1 MNGSPPGGSAL
12 ATLDWLL
19 VAAYFVI
26 SFGIAIYFYRR
37 ASKDT
42 SEFFLSGRQMPWW
55 LAGTSMVATTFAA
68 DTPLLVTEIVAQ
80 DGIAGNWIWWNMAFG
95 GMLTVF
101 FFARLWRRS
110 GVMTDVELVE
120 MRYDGTAAA
129 WLRGIKAIYFG
140 LLLNVIIIGWVSLAM
155 ETIIDTLFPGL
166 TLFGQTEFAFLG
178 ATYSASLVVTGLLI
192 LVVAVYSLLGG
203 LLGVMVTDFFQFFI
217 AMGGTIALAVFAL
230 DAPEVGG
237 IAGLQAQLTDSTFKM
252 LPTITFGKAANGA
265 GALALSGLA
274 FFAYVGVQWWGS
286 WYPGNEPGG
295 GGYIAQRMMSAKDEK
310 NSLFATLWFT
320 VAHYCLRPWPWIIV
334 ALCALVMFPD
344 LPEGEKRAGFVMVM
358 RDVLPPGLLGLLFAA
373 FLAAFMSTLS
383 TQLNWGV
390 SYLMNDFWAR
400 FVQPD
405 ATERQYVFLSR
416 VFTFALALFSLV
428 VTANLS
434 TIEQAWGLILSAS
447 AGLGLVLI
455 LRWYWWRVNAWSE
468 IAATVVPI
476 LLVVFALCGVDLVAL
491 FFAPFEALGWRVPG
505 VTADF
510 PLNLYGVVVFVT
522 LSWLIATFLTR
533 PTSRETLDH
542 FYKKVRPGGPGW
554 KVVARRHPQVQPDAG
569 FARLW
574 LDWLLGV
581 AFVYLT
587 LFGVGKLLLGHTLLG
602 TGLLLGAAAA
612 AAVLWRDLSR
622 QEDGQVFASGEEQRE
637 EASV

>member
-1 MNGSPPGGSAL
+1 MNGSSPNGVL
-12 ATLDWLL
+12 TLLDWLL
-19 VAAYFVI
+19 VVGYFAI

-42 SEFFLSGRQMPWW
+42 SEFFLSGRDMPWW

-68 DTPLLVTEIVAQ
+68 DTPLLVTEIVAS
-80 DGIAGNWIWWNMAFG
+80 DGIAGNWIWWNFAFG

-120 MRYDGTAAA
+120 LRYDGPAAA
-129 WLRGIKAIYFG
+129 WLRGLKAVYFG

-166 TLFGQTEFAFLG
+166 TLFGYASFSFLG
-178 ATYSASLVVTGLLI
+178 GTFGASLVVTGLMLM
-192 LVVAVYSLLGG
+192 VVAVYSLLGG
-203 LLGVMVTDFFQFFI
+203 LLGVMVTDFVQFFI

-230 DAPEVGG
+230 QAPEVGG
-237 IAGLQAQLTDSTFKM
+237 LAGLQEQLDPSTFNM
-252 LPTITFGKAANGA
+252 LPTVTVGTAAEGA
-265 GALALSGLA
+265 GALTLSGLA
-274 FFAYVGVQWWGS
+274 FVAYIGVQWWGS

-295 GGYIAQRMMSAKDEK
+295 GGYIAQRMMSAKNEQH
-310 NSLFATLWFT
+310 SLFATLWFT

-358 RDVLPPGLLGLLFAA
+358 RDVLPPGMLGLLFAA
-373 FLAAFMSTLS
+373 FLAAFMSTIS

-390 SYLMNDFWAR
+390 SYLMNDFWSR
-400 FVQPD
+400 FVQPG
-405 ATERQYVFLSR
+405 ASERQQVFLSR
-416 VFTFALALFSLV
+416 VFTFALGLISLL
-428 VTANLS
+428 VTANLD

-468 IAATVVPI
+468 IAATVTPI
-476 LLVVFALCGVDLVAL
+476 ALVILALLLPEGTQ
-491 FFAPFEALGWRVPG
+491 VPG
-505 VTADF
+505 LQADF
-510 PLNLYGVVVFVT
+510 PVNLYAVVGFTTVVWLAVT
-522 LSWLIATFLTR
+522 LLTR
-533 PTSRETLDH
+533 PTGPDTLDR
-542 FYKKVRPGGPGW
+542 FYRKVRPGGPGW
-554 KVVARRHPQVQPDAG
+554 TPVARRHPDVEPDAG

-587 LFGVGKLLLGHTLLG
+587 LFGVGKLLVGRAVLGA
-602 TGLLLGAAAA
+602 GLLVGAAAA
-612 AAVLWRDLSR
+612 AAFLWRDLSA
-622 QEDGQVFASGEEQRE
+622 QGGGHVFDADRAEETEVRT
-637 EASV
+637 

>member
-1 MNGSPPGGSAL
+1 VNGSSPNGVL
-12 ATLDWLL
+12 TLLDWLL
-19 VAAYFVI
+19 VVGYFVI

-42 SEFFLSGRQMPWW
+42 SEFFLSGRDMPWW

-68 DTPLLVTEIVAQ
+68 DTPLLVTEIVAS
-80 DGIAGNWIWWNMAFG
+80 DGIAGNWIWWNFAFG

-120 MRYDGTAAA
+120 LRYDGPAAA
-129 WLRGIKAIYFG
+129 WLRGIKAVYFG

-166 TLFGQTEFAFLG
+166 TLFGYASFSFLG
-178 ATYSASLVVTGLLI
+178 GTFSASLVVTGLMLM
-192 LVVAVYSLLGG
+192 VVAVYSLLGG
-203 LLGVMVTDFFQFFI
+203 LLGVMVTDFVQFFI

-230 DAPEVGG
+230 QAPEVGG
-237 IAGLQAQLTDSTFKM
+237 LAGLQEQLDPSTFNM
-252 LPTITFGKAANGA
+252 LPTVTFGTAAEGA
-265 GALALSGLA
+265 GALTLSGLA
-274 FFAYVGVQWWGS
+274 FVAYIGVQWWGS

-295 GGYIAQRMMSAKDEK
+295 GGYIAQRMMSAKNEQH
-310 NSLFATLWFT
+310 SLFATLWFT

-358 RDVLPPGLLGLLFAA
+358 RDVLPPGMLGLLFAA
-373 FLAAFMSTLS
+373 FLAAFMSTIS

-390 SYLMNDFWAR
+390 SYLMNDFWGR
-400 FVQPD
+400 FVQPG
-405 ATERQYVFLSR
+405 ASERQQVFLSR
-416 VFTFALALFSLV
+416 VFTFALGLISLL
-428 VTANLS
+428 VTANLD

-468 IAATVVPI
+468 IAATVTPI
-476 LLVVFALCGVDLVAL
+476 ALVILALLLPDGTQ
-491 FFAPFEALGWRVPG
+491 VPG
-505 VTADF
+505 LQADF
-510 PLNLYGVVVFVT
+510 PVNLYAVVGFTTVVWLAVT
-522 LSWLIATFLTR
+522 LLTR
-533 PTSRETLDH
+533 PTGPDTLDR
-542 FYKKVRPGGPGW
+542 FYRKVRPGGPGW
-554 KVVARRHPQVQPDAG
+554 TPVARRHPDVEPDAG

-587 LFGVGKLLLGHTLLG
+587 LFGVGKLLVGRAALGA
-602 TGLLLGAAAA
+602 GLLVGAAAA
-612 AAVLWRDLSR
+612 AAFLWRDLSA
-622 QEDGQVFASGEEQRE
+622 QGGGHVFDADRAAEEPETRT
-637 EASV
+637 

>member
-1 MNGSPPGGSAL
+1 MSGSPDGSVL
-12 ATLDWLL
+12 TTLDWLL
-19 VAAYFVI
+19 VAGYFVI
-26 SFGIAIYFYRR
+26 SFGIALYFYRR

-68 DTPLLVTEIVAQ
+68 DTPLLVTEIVAS
-80 DGIAGNWIWWNMAFG
+80 DGIAGNWIWWNFAFG

-110 GVMTDVELVE
+110 GVLTDVELVE
-120 MRYDGTAAA
+120 LRYDGPAAA

-140 LLLNVIIIGWVSLAM
+140 LLLNIVIIGWVSLAM

-166 TLFGQTEFAFLG
+166 TLFGQTEFAVLG
-178 ATYSASLVVTGLLI
+178 ATYSASLVVTGLLV
-192 LVVAVYSLLGG
+192 LVVAVYSLLSG
-203 LLGVMVTDFFQFFI
+203 LWGVMVTDFFQFFI
-217 AMGGTIALAVFAL
+217 AMGGTIALAVLAL
-230 DAPEVGG
+230 NAPEVGG
-237 IAGLQAQLTDSTFKM
+237 LSGLHEQLDDSTFKM
-252 LPTITFGKAANGA
+252 LPTVTFGKAAEGA

-274 FFAYVGVQWWGS
+274 FVAYIGVQWWGS
-286 WYPGNEPGG
+286 WYPGSEPGG

-310 NSLFATLWFT
+310 NSLFATLWYT

-334 ALCALVMFPD
+334 ALVALVMFPE

-358 RDVLPPGLLGLLFAA
+358 REVLPPGLLGLLFAA
-373 FLAAFMSTLS
+373 FLAAFMSTVS

-390 SYLMNDFWAR
+390 SYLMNDFWSR
-400 FVQPD
+400 FVQPE
-405 ATERQYVFLSR
+405 AEERRQVFLSR
-416 VFTFALALFSLV
+416 VFTFALGFLSLL
-428 VTANLS
+428 VTANLD

-468 IAATVVPI
+468 IAATVTPI
-476 LLVVFALCGVDLVAL
+476 ALVAV
-491 FFAPFEALGWRVPG
+491 ALLLPEGVQVPG
-505 VTADF
+505 LQADF
-510 PLNLYGVVVFVT
+510 PLNLYAVVAFTTLVWLAVT
-522 LSWLIATFLTR
+522 YATR
-533 PTSRETLDH
+533 PTTQDTLDH
-542 FYKKVRPGGPGW
+542 FYRKVRPGGPGW
-554 KVVARRHPQVQPDAG
+554 KPVARRHPGVEPDAG

-587 LFGVGKLLLGHTLLG
+587 LFGVGKLLLGSALLG
-602 TGLLLGAAAA
+602 AGLLAGALGAAAF
-612 AAVLWRDLSR
+612 LWRDLGGTGAGTIFAADDR
-622 QEDGQVFASGEEQRE
+622 ETPAREQADGA
-637 EASV
+637 

>member
-1 MNGSPPGGSAL
+1 M
-12 ATLDWLL
+12 TLFDWIL
-19 VAAYFVI
+19 VVGYFVI

-68 DTPLLVTEIVAQ
+68 DTPLLVTEIVAS
-80 DGIAGNWIWWNMAFG
+80 DGIAGNWIWWNFAFG

-120 MRYDGTAAA
+120 LRYDGAPAA
-129 WLRGIKAIYFG
+129 WLRGIKAVYFG
-140 LLLNVIIIGWVSLAM
+140 LLLNVVIIGWVSLAM

-166 TLFGQTEFAFLG
+166 TLFGQTEFAVLG
-178 ATYSASLVVTGLLI
+178 MTYSASLVVTGGLV
-192 LVVAVYSLLGG
+192 LVVAVYSLLSG
-203 LLGVMVTDFFQFFI
+203 LWGVMVTDFFQFFI
-217 AMGGTIALAVFAL
+217 AMGGTVALAAFAL
-230 DAPEVGG
+230 NAPEVGG
-237 IAGLQAQLTDSTFKM
+237 ISGLREQLSDSTFNM
-252 LPTITFGKAANGA
+252 LPRLTLGSAAEGA
-265 GALALSGLA
+265 GALTLSGLA
-274 FFAYVGVQWWGS
+274 FVAYIGVQWWGS
-286 WYPGNEPGG
+286 WYPGSEPGG

-310 NSLFATLWFT
+310 NALFATLWYT

-334 ALCALVMFPD
+334 ALCALVMFPE
-344 LPEGEKRAGFVMVM
+344 LPEGQKRSGFVMVM

-373 FLAAFMSTLS
+373 FLAAFMSTVS

-390 SYLMNDFWAR
+390 SYLMNDFWSR
-400 FVQPD
+400 FVQPE
-405 ATERQYVFLSR
+405 ASERQQVFLSR
-416 VFTFALALFSLV
+416 VLTFALGLLSLI
-428 VTANLS
+428 VTANLQ

-468 IAATVVPI
+468 IAATVTPVA
-476 LLVVFALCGVDLVAL
+476 LVVAALLLPEGVQ
-491 FFAPFEALGWRVPG
+491 VPG
-505 VTADF
+505 LQAEF
-510 PLNLYGVVVFVT
+510 PANLYAVVSFTTVVWLGVT
-522 LSWLIATFLTR
+522 YATR
-533 PTSRETLDH
+533 PTSPATLDH

-554 KVVARRHPQVQPDAG
+554 KPLRRRHPGVEPDAG

-574 LDWLLGV
+574 WDWLLGV

-587 LFGVGKLLLGHTLLG
+587 LFGVGKLLLGNA
-602 TGLLLGAAAA
+602 LLGAGLLSGALAAA
-612 AAVLWRDLSR
+612 ALLGRDLSGTGAG
-622 QEDGQVFASGEEQRE
+622 QIFAADGREPTARE
-637 EASV
+637 EAGGA

>member
-1 MNGSPPGGSAL
+1 MSGSPDGSVL
-12 ATLDWLL
+12 TTLDWLL
-19 VAAYFVI
+19 VAGYFVI
-26 SFGIAIYFYRR
+26 SFGIALYFYRR

-68 DTPLLVTEIVAQ
+68 DTPLLVTEIVAS
-80 DGIAGNWIWWNMAFG
+80 DGIAGNWIWWNFAFG

-110 GVMTDVELVE
+110 GVLTDVELVE
-120 MRYDGTAAA
+120 LRYDGPAAA

-140 LLLNVIIIGWVSLAM
+140 LLLNIVIIGWVSLAM

-166 TLFGQTEFAFLG
+166 TLFGQTEFAVLG
-178 ATYSASLVVTGLLI
+178 ATYSASLVVTGLLV
-192 LVVAVYSLLGG
+192 LVVAVYSLLSG
-203 LLGVMVTDFFQFFI
+203 LWGVMVTDFFQFFI
-217 AMGGTIALAVFAL
+217 AMGGTIALAVLAL
-230 DAPEVGG
+230 NAPEVGG
-237 IAGLQAQLTDSTFKM
+237 LSGLYEQLDDSTFKM
-252 LPTITFGKAANGA
+252 LPTVTFGKAAEGA

-274 FFAYVGVQWWGS
+274 FVAYIGVQWWGS
-286 WYPGNEPGG
+286 WYPGSEPGG

-310 NSLFATLWFT
+310 NSLFATLWYT

-334 ALCALVMFPD
+334 ALVALVMFPE

-358 RDVLPPGLLGLLFAA
+358 REVLPPGLLGLLFAA
-373 FLAAFMSTLS
+373 FLAAFMSTVS

-390 SYLMNDFWAR
+390 SYLMNDFWSR
-400 FVQPD
+400 FVQPE
-405 ATERQYVFLSR
+405 AEERRQVFLSR
-416 VFTFALALFSLV
+416 VFTFALGFLSLL
-428 VTANLS
+428 VTANLD

-468 IAATVVPI
+468 IAATVTPI
-476 LLVVFALCGVDLVAL
+476 ALVAV
-491 FFAPFEALGWRVPG
+491 ALLLPEGVQVPG
-505 VTADF
+505 LQADF
-510 PLNLYGVVVFVT
+510 PLNLYAVVAFTTLVWLAVT
-522 LSWLIATFLTR
+522 YATR
-533 PTSRETLDH
+533 PTTQDTLDH
-542 FYKKVRPGGPGW
+542 FYRKVRPGGPGW
-554 KVVARRHPQVQPDAG
+554 KPVARRHPGVEPDAG

-587 LFGVGKLLLGHTLLG
+587 LFGVGKLLLGSALLG
-602 TGLLLGAAAA
+602 AGLLAGALGAAAF
-612 AAVLWRDLSR
+612 LWRDLGGTGAGTIFAADDR
-622 QEDGQVFASGEEQRE
+622 KLPAREQADGA
-637 EASV
+637 

>member
-1 MNGSPPGGSAL
+1 MSGSPDGSVL
-12 ATLDWLL
+12 TTLDWLL
-19 VAAYFVI
+19 VAGYFVI
-26 SFGIAIYFYRR
+26 SFGIALYFYRR

-68 DTPLLVTEIVAQ
+68 DTPLLVTEIVAS
-80 DGIAGNWIWWNMAFG
+80 DGIAGNWIWWNFAFG

-110 GVMTDVELVE
+110 GVLTDVELVE
-120 MRYDGTAAA
+120 LRYDGPAAA

-140 LLLNVIIIGWVSLAM
+140 LLLNIVIIGWVSLAM

-166 TLFGQTEFAFLG
+166 TLFGQTEFAVLG
-178 ATYSASLVVTGLLI
+178 ATYSASLVVTGLLV
-192 LVVAVYSLLGG
+192 LVVAVYSLLSG
-203 LLGVMVTDFFQFFI
+203 LWGVMVTDFFQFFI
-217 AMGGTIALAVFAL
+217 AMGGTIALAVLAL
-230 DAPEVGG
+230 NAPEVGG
-237 IAGLQAQLTDSTFKM
+237 LSGLHEQLDDSTFKM
-252 LPTITFGKAANGA
+252 LPTVTFGKAAEGA

-274 FFAYVGVQWWGS
+274 FVAYIGVQWWGS
-286 WYPGNEPGG
+286 WYPGSEPGG

-310 NSLFATLWFT
+310 NSLFATLWYT

-334 ALCALVMFPD
+334 ALVALVMFPE

-358 RDVLPPGLLGLLFAA
+358 REVLPPGLLGLLFAA
-373 FLAAFMSTLS
+373 FLAAFMSTVS

-390 SYLMNDFWAR
+390 SYLMNDFWSR
-400 FVQPD
+400 FVQPE
-405 ATERQYVFLSR
+405 AEERRQVFLSR
-416 VFTFALALFSLV
+416 VFTFALGFLSLL
-428 VTANLS
+428 VTANLD

-468 IAATVVPI
+468 IAATVTPI
-476 LLVVFALCGVDLVAL
+476 ALVAV
-491 FFAPFEALGWRVPG
+491 ALLLPEGVQVPG
-505 VTADF
+505 LQADF
-510 PLNLYGVVVFVT
+510 PLNLYAVVAFTTLVWLAVT
-522 LSWLIATFLTR
+522 YATR
-533 PTSRETLDH
+533 PTTQDTLDH
-542 FYKKVRPGGPGW
+542 FYRKVRPGGPGW
-554 KVVARRHPQVQPDAG
+554 KPVARRHPGVEPDAG

-587 LFGVGKLLLGHTLLG
+587 LFGVGKLLLGSALLG
-602 TGLLLGAAAA
+602 AGLLAGALGAAAF
-612 AAVLWRDLSR
+612 LWRDLSGTGAGAIFAADDR
-622 QEDGQVFASGEEQRE
+622 KTPAREQADGA
-637 EASV
+637 

>member
-1 MNGSPPGGSAL
+1 L
-12 ATLDWLL
+12 TTLDWLL
-19 VAAYFVI
+19 VAGYFVI
-26 SFGIAIYFYRR
+26 SFGIALYFYRR

-68 DTPLLVTEIVAQ
+68 DTPLLVTEIVAS
-80 DGIAGNWIWWNMAFG
+80 DGIAGNWIWWNFAFG

-110 GVMTDVELVE
+110 GVLTDVELVE
-120 MRYDGTAAA
+120 LRYDGPAAA

-140 LLLNVIIIGWVSLAM
+140 LLLNIVIIGWVSLAM

-166 TLFGQTEFAFLG
+166 TLFGQTEFAVLG
-178 ATYSASLVVTGLLI
+178 ATYSASLVVTGLLV
-192 LVVAVYSLLGG
+192 LVVAVYSLLSG
-203 LLGVMVTDFFQFFI
+203 LWGVMVTDFFQFFI
-217 AMGGTIALAVFAL
+217 AMGGTIALAVLAL
-230 DAPEVGG
+230 NAPEVGG
-237 IAGLQAQLTDSTFKM
+237 LSGLHEQLDDSTFKM
-252 LPTITFGKAANGA
+252 LPTVTFGKAAEGA

-274 FFAYVGVQWWGS
+274 FVAYIGVQWWGS
-286 WYPGNEPGG
+286 WYPGSEPGG

-310 NSLFATLWFT
+310 NSLFATLWYT

-334 ALCALVMFPD
+334 ALVALVMFPE

-358 RDVLPPGLLGLLFAA
+358 REVLPPGLLGLLFAA
-373 FLAAFMSTLS
+373 FLAAFMSTVS

-390 SYLMNDFWAR
+390 SYLMNDFWSR

-405 ATERQYVFLSR
+405 AEERRQVFLSR
-416 VFTFALALFSLV
+416 VFTFALGFLSLL
-428 VTANLS
+428 VTANLD

-468 IAATVVPI
+468 IAATVTPI
-476 LLVVFALCGVDLVAL
+476 ALVAV
-491 FFAPFEALGWRVPG
+491 ALLLPEGVQVPG
-505 VTADF
+505 LQADF
-510 PLNLYGVVVFVT
+510 PLNLYAVVAFTTLVWLAVT
-522 LSWLIATFLTR
+522 YATR
-533 PTSRETLDH
+533 PTTQDTLDH
-542 FYKKVRPGGPGW
+542 FYRKVRPGGPGW
-554 KVVARRHPQVQPDAG
+554 KPVARRHPGVEPDAG

-587 LFGVGKLLLGHTLLG
+587 LFGMGKLLLGSALLG
-602 TGLLLGAAAA
+602 AGLLAGALGAAAF
-612 AAVLWRDLSR
+612 LWRDLSGTGAGAIFAADDR
-622 QEDGQVFASGEEQRE
+622 KPPAREQADGA
-637 EASV
+637 

>member
-1 MNGSPPGGSAL
+1 MNGSPDGGVL
-12 ATLDWLL
+12 TLLDWLL
-19 VAAYFVI
+19 VAGYFVI

-110 GVMTDVELVE
+110 GVLTDVELVE
-120 MRYDGTAAA
+120 LRYDGKAAA
-129 WLRGIKAIYFG
+129 WLRGIKAVYFG

-166 TLFGQTEFAFLG
+166 TIFGAASFSFLG
-178 ATYSASLVVTGLLI
+178 GEYSASLVVVGLMV
-192 LVVAVYSLLGG
+192 LVVAFYSLLSG
-203 LLGVMVTDFFQFFI
+203 LWGVMVTDFFQFFI
-217 AMGGTIALAVFAL
+217 AMGGTIILAVYAL

-237 IAGLQAQLTDSTFKM
+237 LSGLKEQLDASTFKM
-252 LPTITFGKAANGA
+252 LPTLTFGEAANGA

-286 WYPGNEPGG
+286 WYPGSEPGG
-295 GGYIAQRMMSAKDEK
+295 GGYIAQRMMSAKDEQH
-310 NSLFATLWFT
+310 SLFATLWFT

-344 LPEGEKRAGFVMVM
+344 LPADEKRAGFVMVM
-358 RDVLPPGLLGLLFAA
+358 REVLPPGLLGLLFAA

-383 TQLNWGV
+383 TQMNWGV

-416 VFTFALALFSLV
+416 VFTFVLGLLSLV

-468 IAATVVPI
+468 IAATVAPI
-476 LLVVFALCGVDLVAL
+476 LLVLVAL
-491 FFAPFEALGWRVPG
+491 VLPEGAQVPG
-505 VTADF
+505 LQAEF
-510 PLNLYGVVVFVT
+510 PINLYAVVAFTTVV
-522 LSWLIATFLTR
+522 WLTATFLTR
-533 PTSRETLDH
+533 PTSPKTLDR
-542 FYKKVRPGGPGW
+542 FFRKVRPGGPGW
-554 KVVARRHPQVQPDAG
+554 QAVARRHPGVEPDAG

-587 LFGVGKLLLGHTLLG
+587 LFGVGKLLLGSTLLG
-602 TGLLLGAAAA
+602 TGLLAGALAAAA
-612 AAVLWRDLSR
+612 LLWRDLSR
-622 QEDGQVFASGEEQRE
+622 QEGGQVFAASEEENARE
-637 EASV
+637 ERGT

>member
-1 MNGSPPGGSAL
+1 MNGSSPNGVL
-12 ATLDWLL
+12 TLLDWLL
-19 VAAYFVI
+19 VVGYFVI

-42 SEFFLSGRQMPWW
+42 SEFFLSGRDMPWW

-68 DTPLLVTEIVAQ
+68 DTPLLVTEIVAS
-80 DGIAGNWIWWNMAFG
+80 DGIAGNWIWWNFAFG

-120 MRYDGTAAA
+120 LRYDGPAAA
-129 WLRGIKAIYFG
+129 WLRGIKAVYFG

-166 TLFGQTEFAFLG
+166 TLFGYASFSFLG
-178 ATYSASLVVTGLLI
+178 GTFGASLVVTGLMLM
-192 LVVAVYSLLGG
+192 VVAVYSLLGG
-203 LLGVMVTDFFQFFI
+203 LLGVMVTDFVQFFI

-230 DAPEVGG
+230 QAPEVGG
-237 IAGLQAQLTDSTFKM
+237 LAGLQEQLDPSTFNM
-252 LPTITFGKAANGA
+252 LPTVTVGTAAEGA
-265 GALALSGLA
+265 GALTLSGLA
-274 FFAYVGVQWWGS
+274 FVAYIGVQWWGS

-295 GGYIAQRMMSAKDEK
+295 GGYIAQRMMSAKNEQH
-310 NSLFATLWFT
+310 SLFATLWFT

-358 RDVLPPGLLGLLFAA
+358 RDVLPPGMLGLLFAA
-373 FLAAFMSTLS
+373 FLAAFMSTIS

-390 SYLMNDFWAR
+390 SYLMNDFWSR
-400 FVQPD
+400 FVQPG
-405 ATERQYVFLSR
+405 ASERQQVFLSR
-416 VFTFALALFSLV
+416 VFTFALGLISLL
-428 VTANLS
+428 VTANLD

-468 IAATVVPI
+468 IAATVTPI
-476 LLVVFALCGVDLVAL
+476 ALVILALLLPDGTQ
-491 FFAPFEALGWRVPG
+491 VPG
-505 VTADF
+505 LQADF
-510 PLNLYGVVVFVT
+510 PVNLYAVVGFTTVVWLAVT
-522 LSWLIATFLTR
+522 LLTR
-533 PTSRETLDH
+533 PTGPDTLDR
-542 FYKKVRPGGPGW
+542 FYRKVRPGGPGW
-554 KVVARRHPQVQPDAG
+554 TPVARRHPDVEPDAG

-587 LFGVGKLLLGHTLLG
+587 LFGVGKLLVGRAALGA
-602 TGLLLGAAAA
+602 GLLVGAAAA
-612 AAVLWRDLSR
+612 AAFLWRDLSA
-622 QEDGQVFASGEEQRE
+622 QGGGHVFDADRAAEEPETRT
-637 EASV
+637 

>member
-1 MNGSPPGGSAL
+1 VNGSSPNGVL
-12 ATLDWLL
+12 TLLDWLL
-19 VAAYFVI
+19 VVGYFAI

-42 SEFFLSGRQMPWW
+42 SEFFLSGRDMPWW

-68 DTPLLVTEIVAQ
+68 DTPLLVTEIVAS
-80 DGIAGNWIWWNMAFG
+80 DGIAGNWIWWNFAFG

-120 MRYDGTAAA
+120 LRYDGPAAA
-129 WLRGIKAIYFG
+129 WLRGIKAVYFG

-166 TLFGQTEFAFLG
+166 TLFGYASFSFLG
-178 ATYSASLVVTGLLI
+178 GTFSASLVVTGLMLM
-192 LVVAVYSLLGG
+192 VVAVYSLLGG
-203 LLGVMVTDFFQFFI
+203 LLGVMVTDFVQFFI

-230 DAPEVGG
+230 QAPEVGG
-237 IAGLQAQLTDSTFKM
+237 LAGLQEQLDPSTFNM
-252 LPTITFGKAANGA
+252 LPTVTVGTAAEGA
-265 GALALSGLA
+265 GALTLSGLA
-274 FFAYVGVQWWGS
+274 FVAYIGVQWWGS

-295 GGYIAQRMMSAKDEK
+295 GGYIAQRMMSAKNEQH
-310 NSLFATLWFT
+310 SLFATLWFT

-358 RDVLPPGLLGLLFAA
+358 RDVLPPGMLGLLFAA
-373 FLAAFMSTLS
+373 FLAAFMSTIS

-390 SYLMNDFWAR
+390 SYLMNDFWGR
-400 FVQPD
+400 FVQPG
-405 ATERQYVFLSR
+405 ASERQQVFLSR
-416 VFTFALALFSLV
+416 VFTFALGLISLL
-428 VTANLS
+428 VTANLD

-468 IAATVVPI
+468 IAATVTPI
-476 LLVVFALCGVDLVAL
+476 ALVILALLLPDGTQ
-491 FFAPFEALGWRVPG
+491 VPG
-505 VTADF
+505 LQADF
-510 PLNLYGVVVFVT
+510 PVNLYAVVGFTTVVWLAVT
-522 LSWLIATFLTR
+522 LLTR
-533 PTSRETLDH
+533 PTGPDTLDR
-542 FYKKVRPGGPGW
+542 FYRKVRPGGPGW
-554 KVVARRHPQVQPDAG
+554 TPVARRHPDVEPDAG

-587 LFGVGKLLLGHTLLG
+587 LFGVGKLLVGRAALGA
-602 TGLLLGAAAA
+602 GLLVGAAAA
-612 AAVLWRDLSR
+612 AAFLWRDLSA
-622 QEDGQVFASGEEQRE
+622 QGGGHVFDADRAAEEPETRT
-637 EASV
+637 

>member
-1 MNGSPPGGSAL
+1 MLTA
-12 ATLDWLL
+12 LDWALI
-19 VAAYFVI
+19 VAYFVF
-26 SFGIAIYFYRR
+26 SFGIAIYYYRR

-68 DTPLLVTEIVAQ
+68 DTPLLVTEIVAS

-110 GVMTDVELVE
+110 GVLTDVELVE
-120 MRYDGTAAA
+120 LRYDGRAAA
-129 WLRGIKAIYFG
+129 ALRGIKAVYFG
-140 LLLNVIIIGWVSLAM
+140 LLLNVVIIGWVSLAM

-166 TLFGQTEFAFLG
+166 TLFGQASFTFFGGEF
-178 ATYSASLVVTGLLI
+178 SASLVVTGLMI
-192 LVVAVYSLLGG
+192 LVVAVYSLIGG
-203 LLGVMVTDFFQFFI
+203 LMGVMVTDFFQFFI
-217 AMGGTIALAVFAL
+217 AMGGTIALAFFAL
-230 DAPEVGG
+230 GAPEVGG
-237 IAGLQAQLTDSTFKM
+237 LSGLKAQLDASTFKM
-252 LPTITFGKAANGA
+252 LPTITFGEAANGA

-295 GGYIAQRMMSAKDEK
+295 GGYIAQRMMSAKDEQH
-310 NSLFATLWFT
+310 SLFSALWFT

-344 LPEGEKRAGFVMVM
+344 LPDGEKRAGFVMVM

-373 FLAAFMSTLS
+373 FLAAFMSTIS

-390 SYLMNDFWAR
+390 SYLMNDLWAR

-405 ATERQYVFLSR
+405 AGERQYVFLSR
-416 VFTFALALFSLV
+416 VFTFALALLSLL

-455 LRWYWWRVNAWSE
+455 LRWYWWRVSAWSE
-468 IAATVVPI
+468 IAATVAPI
-476 LLVVFALCGVDLVAL
+476 LLVVVAL
-491 FFAPFEALGWRVPG
+491 LLPEGTRVPG
-505 VTADF
+505 LQAEF
-510 PLNLYGVVVFVT
+510 PINLYSVVAFTTVV
-522 LSWLIATFLTR
+522 WLAATFLTR
-533 PTSRETLDH
+533 PTTRETLDQ
-542 FYKKVRPGGPGW
+542 FYQKVRPGGPGW
-554 KVVARRHPQVQPDAG
+554 KTVAQRHPDVEPDAG

-574 LDWLLGV
+574 LDWILGV

-587 LFGVGKLLLGHTLLG
+587 LFGVGKLLLGSALLG
-602 TGLLLGAAAA
+602 SGLLVGAVLA
-612 AAVLWRDLSR
+612 AAVLWRDLSGESER
-622 QEDGQVFASGEEQRE
+622 IFSAEDRRGASE
-637 EASV
+637 

>member
-1 MNGSPPGGSAL
+1 MSGSPDGSVL
-12 ATLDWLL
+12 TTLDWLL
-19 VAAYFVI
+19 VAGYFVI
-26 SFGIAIYFYRR
+26 SFGIALYFYRR

-68 DTPLLVTEIVAQ
+68 DTPLLVTEIVAS
-80 DGIAGNWIWWNMAFG
+80 DGIAGNWIWWNFAFG

-110 GVMTDVELVE
+110 GVLTDVELVE
-120 MRYDGTAAA
+120 LRYDGPAAA

-140 LLLNVIIIGWVSLAM
+140 LLLNIVIIGWVSLAM

-166 TLFGQTEFAFLG
+166 TLFGQTEFAVLG
-178 ATYSASLVVTGLLI
+178 ATYSASLVVTGLLV
-192 LVVAVYSLLGG
+192 LVVAVYSLLSG
-203 LLGVMVTDFFQFFI
+203 LWGVMVTDFFQFFI
-217 AMGGTIALAVFAL
+217 AMGGTIALAVLAL
-230 DAPEVGG
+230 NAPEVGG
-237 IAGLQAQLTDSTFKM
+237 LSGLHEQLDDSTFKM
-252 LPTITFGKAANGA
+252 LPTVTFGKAAEGA

-274 FFAYVGVQWWGS
+274 FVAYIGVQWWGS
-286 WYPGNEPGG
+286 WYPGSEPGG

-310 NSLFATLWFT
+310 NSLFATLWYT

-334 ALCALVMFPD
+334 ALVALVMFPE

-358 RDVLPPGLLGLLFAA
+358 REVLPPGLLGLLFAA
-373 FLAAFMSTLS
+373 FLAAFMSTVS

-390 SYLMNDFWAR
+390 SYLMNDFWSR
-400 FVQPD
+400 FVQPE
-405 ATERQYVFLSR
+405 AKERRQVFLSR
-416 VFTFALALFSLV
+416 VFTFALGFLSLL
-428 VTANLS
+428 VTANLD

-468 IAATVVPI
+468 IAATVTPI
-476 LLVVFALCGVDLVAL
+476 ALVAV
-491 FFAPFEALGWRVPG
+491 ALLLPEGVQVPG
-505 VTADF
+505 LQADF
-510 PLNLYGVVVFVT
+510 PLNLYAVVAFTTLVWLAVT
-522 LSWLIATFLTR
+522 YATR
-533 PTSRETLDH
+533 PTTQDTLDH
-542 FYKKVRPGGPGW
+542 FYRKVRPGGPGW
-554 KVVARRHPQVQPDAG
+554 KPVARRHPGVEPDAG

-587 LFGVGKLLLGHTLLG
+587 LFGVGKLLLGSALLG
-602 TGLLLGAAAA
+602 AGLLAGALGAAAF
-612 AAVLWRDLSR
+612 LWRDLSGTGAGTIFAADDR
-622 QEDGQVFASGEEQRE
+622 KTLAREQADGA
-637 EASV
+637 